1 MVDGNYINMTYIQKP
16 DTCVLSSYAIVNHYF
31 TRLQEDEIFGS
42 YCKHFGLK
50 GTQDLST
57 RYNSHF
63 HTYIAQQAITGYK
76 CIINLHQESTQ
87 RAFVKGRVLFNET
100 YFIDTL
106 INIDAIATMLIEEEA
121 LINLSFR
128 HSNLKHHS
136 ITIFCDVNDS
146 LFKIRD
152 TESQL
157 LTTKHTFREII
168 EELQIKR
175 GFQIF
180 DSVLFRKN

>member
-31 TRLQEDEIFGS
+31 TRLQEDVIFGS

-63 HTYIAQQAITGYK
+63 HKYIRHQAITGYE
-76 CIINLHQESTQ
+76 CIINLHQQSTQ
-87 RAFVKGRVLFNET
+87 RAFVKGRELFNET
-100 YFIDTL
+100 YFTDTL
-106 INIDAIATMLIEEEA
+106 SNIDAIATILMEEES
-121 LINLSFR
+121 LINLTFR
-128 HSNLKHHS
+128 HGNGHHS

-152 TESQL
+152 TESQA
-157 LTTKHTFREII
+157 LTTQHTFGEII
-168 EELQIKR
+168 EELQTTR
-175 GFQIF
+175 GFQIC

>member
-1 MVDGNYINMTYIQKP
+1 MIYIQKP

-31 TRLQEDEIFGS
+31 TRLQEDVIFGS

-63 HTYIAQQAITGYK
+63 HIYIRHQAITGYE
-76 CIINLHQESTQ
+76 CIINLHQQSTQ
-87 RAFVKGRVLFNET
+87 RAFVKGRELFNET
-100 YFIDTL
+100 YFTDTL
-106 INIDAIATMLIEEEA
+106 SNIYTIATILMEEES
-121 LINLSFR
+121 LINLSIKQ
-128 HSNLKHHS
+128 NNGQHHS

-157 LTTKHTFREII
+157 LITQQTFREII
-168 EELQIKR
+168 EELQTKR

-180 DSVLFRKN
+180 DSVLFRKNK